1 MTPRSRGLLEFRE
14 LVIHWIDTS
23 VASINI
29 GDIIT
34 MVPVMVVNTFTTS
47 VINNDTIT
55 SS

>member
-34 MVPVMVVNTFTTS
+34 MVPVMVVNTFTS